1 MIQTIRNGG
10 KFHIYCAHISHIIFT
25 VKDDDLIGATLIGRV
40 YILVEEIIKGF
51 VVDRWVE
58 ILDEGYNPIHV
69 FWCCRRFSMVPDSL
83 GIRNPKYEGVPRTF
97 LNQRQGCRVTL
108 YQDSDRCWEDIFDA
122 ITNVRQFIYITGWSV
137 YTEITLIRDPR
148 RRKDDITLGQ
158 LLKKKANEGVLVLL
172 LVWDDRTSVE
182 EIKKDEEYF
191 RNTKVRCFLCP
202 RNPDERKNEIV
213 TMFTHH
219 QKTVVVDN
227 EISGGG
233 SQRRIVSFITGIDL
247 FDGRYDTKK
256 IPWSHGMIFIANWKV
271 RLLEISCTTLNR
283 GGKNRLEKCTFL
295 IPLGKL
301 EEITVQPLQNMFSN
315 DNKSWNNAYIYVIRR
330 ATNFIYIENQ
340 YFLGRAFGEDFSKIE
355 VGKRFIVY
363 IVVPKWPEGIPES
376 ASVRAILD
384 WQRRTVEMM
393 YTDIFEALQ
402 RKASNMEMDDEYKPL
417 ETPEPNTD
425 YKRSQQARRFMILH
439 ALKNDDRSMDEARD
453 SEIAIGA
460 FQLNHLASTIP
471 YDHLKVD
478 DNSFWHLES
487 LECIRRVN
495 QIAEKNWEFYSSDTC
510 YQDLPGHL
518 LHYPIKVSKNRALTT
533 LPGFEYFP
541 NTKARV
547 SAPNPSTFI
556 QSSPPSCCVY
566 SESLVCG

>member
-1 MIQTIRNGG
+1 MPRFLHGMLYATIDEVDRLDNGCGFNLLFNIVGSKLHATVDLDKARPGRTQMINDPNNPQWGE
-10 KFHIYCAHISHIIFT
+10 ISHLLCPHLT
-25 VKDDDLIGATLIGRV
+25 H
-40 YILVEEIIKGF
+40 YIHF
-51 VVDRWVE
+51 
-58 ILDEGYNPIHV
+58 

-158 LLKKKANEGVLVLL
+158 LLKRKANEGVLVLL

-182 EIKKDEEYF
+182 DIKKDEEYF

-202 RNPDERKNEIV
+202 RNPDEGKNEIV

-233 SQRRIVSFITGIDL
+233 SQRRINDFHQPNFPGSLIRKSGP
-247 FDGRYDTKK
+247 RE
-256 IPWSHGMIFIANWKV
+256 PWHDIHCK
-271 RLLEISCTTLNR
+271 LE
-283 GGKNRLEKCTFL
+283 GPVGEMFL

-315 DNKSWNNAYIYVIRR
+315 DNKSWNNVYIYVIRR

-393 YTDIFEALQ
+393 YTDISEALQ
-402 RKASNMEMDDEYKPL
+402 RKASNMDDEYKPL
-417 ETPEPNTD
+417 ETPEPDTD

-439 ALKNDDRSMDEARD
+439 ALKNDDRSMDGARD

-547 SAPNPSTFI
+547 FSTKSKYI
-556 QSSPPSCCVY
+556 HPI
-566 SESLVCG
+566 LTA